1 MDSFTH
7 SCVTSEINL
16 IFLVLSVC
24 LIFEQHGFE
33 LRKSTYTQIFKNVFL
48 NYYFVF
54 ERDGMQVG
62 EGQRERKTWN
72 LKQAPGSELS
82 KQSPAGL
89 ELMNCKIMT

>member
-16 IFLVLSVC
+16 IFLVLSVR
-24 LIFEQHGFE
+24 LIFEHRGFE

-54 ERDGMQVG
+54 ERDRM
-62 EGQRERKTWN
+62 
-72 LKQAPGSELS
+72 
-82 KQSPAGL
+82 
-89 ELMNCKIMT
+89 